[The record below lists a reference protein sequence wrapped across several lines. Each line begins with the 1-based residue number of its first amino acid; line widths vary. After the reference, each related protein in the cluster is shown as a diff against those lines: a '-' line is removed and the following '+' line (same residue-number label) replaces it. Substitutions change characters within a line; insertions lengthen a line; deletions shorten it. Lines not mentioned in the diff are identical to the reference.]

1 MSDNAPL
8 ISMTVSRKGN
18 RVSLVAECI
27 DGYFADLVRSLFIV
41 LMNET
46 IKRLA
51 PNKK

>member
-1 MSDNAPL
+1 MNDPL
-8 ISMTVSRKGN
+8 ISMTVSRTGN

-27 DGYFADLVRSLFIV
+27 DSNFADRVRPLFIV